1 MKKESI
7 SISDKLF
14 IACEVTR
21 LIGQPPSSITTCG
34 TALMFTPF
42 YGEVLVNFE
51 ERKMTIDAFVWDEE
65 LAHNFMSFTHENDF
79 NWVVNTPDG
88 EYSILTDEAE
98 NDFCD
103 CPVCKSKRNKHN

>member
-14 IACEVTR
+14 IACELTR

-51 ERKMTIDAFVWDEE
+51 KRKMTIDAFVWDEE
-65 LAHNFMSFTHENDF
+65 LAHNFLLFTHANDF
-79 NWVVNTPDG
+79 NWVVSSPDG
-88 EYSILTDEAE
+88 EWRSLTEEAE
-98 NDFCD
+98 SDLCY
-103 CPVCKSKRNKHN
+103 CPKCKSERNKHN